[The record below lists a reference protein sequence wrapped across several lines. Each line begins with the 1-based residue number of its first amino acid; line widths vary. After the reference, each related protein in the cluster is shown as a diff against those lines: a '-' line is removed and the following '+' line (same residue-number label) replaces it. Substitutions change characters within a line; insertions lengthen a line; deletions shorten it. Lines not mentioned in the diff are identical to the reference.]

1 MKRFYMILVIALLA
15 TGCGPSAE
23 EIAEATAAQ
32 STAIAS
38 DQIAAPTF
46 TLAPTVAPVTT
57 PTNTPVPITCNL
69 PGQVTV
75 GDSAAAGHNTSDPDA
90 IENASILLHWLYTL
104 SERQEHRV
112 LAGQHIGNKDG
123 PQGYDDYAMGL
134 YRRTG
139 ELPALIG
146 VEYDAGV
153 NYDFFIDRA
162 RKTDILA
169 RHWNAGGLVTVSES
183 FANPWEG
190 QSVHT
195 LSRGDGTYADAYTP
209 GTEAYTKLKADFD
222 VMADEF
228 LSLQD
233 QCVVILWR
241 PFHEANQSHWWH
253 TSEPEEFKQ
262 LWRFWH
268 SYLTENKGVHNL
280 LFVYSPSSRSLDD
293 QGNQTHNP
301 LLYYPGDE
309 YVDVTALDL
318 YSDNFQDMPQSTYQ
332 DMLALGKP
340 FGFGELGAQLPP
352 TESNREWSL
361 THISEAMEELY
372 PEAVFWLSWSN
383 WWPYGI
389 MAMESLPDAELLL
402 NHPLVATLK
411 NADTPHSV
419 VTSEIVVIAHEYT
432 GEEISV
438 GIIMHSNG
446 HVVRHP
452 DVLET
457 GIERLSE
464 TSSDSLRIVPVRSVE
479 TYRLPRIIQRLIE
492 EEHSSFIILEV
503 DSDSAQDIEDAAR
516 KYPDTTFIISPGVA
530 DSSLSNVVQYGLN
543 AKGWYYLT
551 GLIAGSLTETDRIGY
566 WAYSDA
572 DWSIERANEF
582 GLGVSEVN
590 PEAEVIFLVNTGD
603 IWHDIEV
610 LIAEG
615 CDAFNAIPGHNN
627 VLFNLSQL
635 TANGTELITFSIEAS
650 RDEIPGTIALGQPE
664 DLGLIWSRIIQDV
677 LNGNSSPE
685 NIWTGIRDGVIRLG
699 SGSPPM
705 DPLIQADLEDIQI
718 NQPSGG
724 TISAYDFVQMRFRQ
738 LQDGE
743 YELPHL
749 DSSSL
754 QSPFVTLDPVII
766 ELGGVWEGVTT
777 NDFLIIFDINSS
789 CYLNEICG
797 SFEIPNFSLTG
808 EIIFTKVKGNEY
820 VFQVTNLSSD
830 LTGNP
835 YESLTLLD
843 DGTLKYYTTDYT
855 TENEAI
861 LVKK

>member
-15 TGCGPSAE
+15 TGCGPSTE
-23 EIAEATAAQ
+23 DIAEATAAQ
-32 STAIAS
+32 STAITS

-75 GDSAAAGHNTSDPDA
+75 GDSAAAGHHTSDPDA

-139 ELPALIG
+139 QLPALIG
-146 VEYDAGV
+146 LEYDAGTEL
-153 NYDFFIDRA
+153 DFFVDTE

-190 QSVHT
+190 QSMYNH
-195 LSRGDGTYADAYTP
+195 SRGNGTYADAYTP
-209 GTEAYTKLKADFD
+209 GTEAYAKLKGDFD
-222 VMADEF
+222 VMAEEF
-228 LSLQD
+228 LSLQE
-233 QCVVILWR
+233 QCVVVLWR
-241 PFHEANQSHWWH
+241 PFHEGNGQWFWWY
-253 TSEPEEFKQ
+253 TPEPEEYKQ
-262 LWRFWH
+262 LWRYWH
-268 SYLTENKGVHNL
+268 SYLTKTKGVHNL
-280 LFVYSPSSRSLDD
+280 LFVYSPSPMQDRLST
-293 QGNQTHNP
+293 QGP

-318 YSDNFQDMPQSTYQ
+318 YGDNLRYMPQSIYQ
-332 DMLALGKP
+332 DMLSLGKP
-340 FGFGELGAQLPP
+340 FGFGELGAHLPP
-352 TESNREWSL
+352 TESNRDWSL
-361 THISEAMEELY
+361 MHIAEVMEEVY

-402 NHPLVATLK
+402 DHPLIATLK

-419 VTSEIVVIAHEYT
+419 VASEMVVGFPEYT

-438 GIIMHSNG
+438 GVIMHSNG
-446 HVVRHP
+446 HVVKHP

-464 TSSDSLRIVPVRSVE
+464 TSLNSLRIVPVRSVE
-479 TYRLPRIIQRLIE
+479 PDQLSRIIQRLIE
-492 EEHSSFIILEV
+492 EEHCQFLIFEIDFE
-503 DSDSAQDIEDAAR
+503 ATKDINDAAR
-516 KYPDTTFIISPGVA
+516 KYPDTTFIISSPLA
-530 DSSLSNVVQYGLN
+530 DSSRSNVVQYGVSV
-543 AKGWYYLT
+543 KGWYYLT

-566 WAYSDA
+566 WAFSDA
-572 DWSIERANEF
+572 DWSINRANEF

-590 PEAEVIFLVNTGD
+590 PEAEVLFLVNSGD
-603 IWHDIEV
+603 IWQDIEA

-615 CDAFNAIPGHNN
+615 CDTFNTIPGHNK
-627 VLFNLSQL
+627 VLYNLSQL
-635 TANGTELITFSIEAS
+635 TAKGTRLITFSIEAS
-650 RDEIPGTIALGQPE
+650 REEIPGTIALGQPE

-685 NIWTGIRDGVIRLG
+685 NIWAGIGDGVIRLG

-705 DPLIQADLEDIQI
+705 DPLIQADLEGIQI

-724 TISAYDFVQMRFRQ
+724 TITAYDFVQMRFRQ

-743 YELPHL
+743 YELPYL
-749 DSSSL
+749 DSGSL
-754 QSPFVTLDPVII
+754 QSPFVTLDPVVI

-777 NDFLIIFDINSS
+777 NGFLITFDLNTP

-797 SFEIPNFSLTG
+797 SFEIPDFSLTG

-820 VFQVTNLSSD
+820 IFQVTNLSSD
-830 LTGNP
+830 LTGSP

-855 TENEAI
+855 TENEGI